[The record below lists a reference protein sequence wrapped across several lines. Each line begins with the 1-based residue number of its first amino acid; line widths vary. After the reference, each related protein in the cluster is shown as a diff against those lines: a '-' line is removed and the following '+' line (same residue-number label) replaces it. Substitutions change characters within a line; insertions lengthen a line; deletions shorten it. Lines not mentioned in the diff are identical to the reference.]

1 MDGVSFILM
10 PASATTATASP
21 PVTAAAV
28 AAAANPTAPASAAAA
43 AAAAHLSWRPTP
55 RDSPLLSLSTYDSI
69 HSRASSPSFRP
80 SPKLRT
86 ATPPVLPMLLPFHSP
101 SSSSPSRSQ
110 PQTPASFHYPHH
122 QYYTTSHP
130 STPSS
135 ATCPDYHPATPSKLA
150 SSSLLLT
157 SISPSPPPLPPPSST
172 DTHSYIH
179 NYATPNTPASNPTST
194 TNSPRF
200 NHSSPRSSIFQY
212 PASVPMT
219 PSSSMGLPS
228 PTFPPRKLSSLQ
240 PPAPPPPSASASG
253 GGSVPMTPTHLSH
266 VHSPRT
272 LSPIVPPRS
281 PARMPS
287 VVAVSGEGE
296 NVVIPFIESVLQEGD
311 VLGEGCELNGEVIR
325 CVSVSGCVGD
335 GSGSRNGSGGMTSPP
350 RGAKFEVVRKLG
362 TGSYAVVFLV
372 REVVSGLKEETTTTP
387 TPTYGGEDV
396 FLFDENECKRGES
409 GRKYGR
415 EFAIKC
421 LSRAN
426 LSSADLEVQMPRFI
440 TRLDLI
446 RTL

>member
-21 PVTAAAV
+21 PVTAAV
-28 AAAANPTAPASAAAA
+28 AAAANPTAAAS

-287 VVAVSGEGE
+287 VVAVSGGGVMTTPSSAASSRRNSWQVSLRLASSRAAGAGRRRGSILFGGRGSFSRSVSRRSLKGSVVGLDVGEGE
-296 NVVIPFIESVLQEGD
+296 GD
-311 VLGEGCELNGEVIR
+311 AEGEGR
-325 CVSVSGCVGD
+325 
-335 GSGSRNGSGGMTSPP
+335 MW
-350 RGAKFEVVRKLG
+350 
-362 TGSYAVVFLV
+362 
-372 REVVSGLKEETTTTP
+372 
-387 TPTYGGEDV
+387 
-396 FLFDENECKRGES
+396 
-409 GRKYGR
+409 
-415 EFAIKC
+415 
-421 LSRAN
+421 
-426 LSSADLEVQMPRFI
+426 
-440 TRLDLI
+440 
-446 RTL
+446 